1 MFRHAGPFIC
11 RNLPP
16 KFFGLAWSSWEDYG
30 MNHCMCTARTHAHS
44 LVAWPSKLDHRGM
57 QTTEVIQASTAPF
70 LAIAPMPGAPAK
82 PYRDRLLRLSDVQFL
97 TGLGRS
103 SIYAAIAQGTFPSA
117 VNVTDHA
124 VAWRESEVDAWI
136 AARTK
141 TSAAAA
147 APAPTTR
154 CRPSDTPKSKIS
166 TAAARRA
173 VKPTAKPATK
183 PPSNTKRS
191 RP

>member
-1 MFRHAGPFIC
+1 MQWTRRRLRTTLDDLARHY
-11 RNLPP
+11 R
-16 KFFGLAWSSWEDYG
+16 
-30 MNHCMCTARTHAHS
+30 MCTAHTHAHS
-44 LVAWPSKLDHRGM
+44 LAAQRSKLDHRGM

-70 LAIAPMPGAPAK
+70 LAIAPMPGAPVK

-141 TSAAAA
+141 ITATPA
-147 APAPTTR
+147 APAQATR
-154 CRPSDTPKSKIS
+154 AHPSDSSKGKVAKP
-166 TAAARRA
+166 TARRA
-173 VKPTAKPATK
+173 AKPTAKPPTK
-183 PPSNTKRS
+183 PPSNSKRS
-191 RP
+191 RT

>member
-1 MFRHAGPFIC
+1 
-11 RNLPP
+11 
-16 KFFGLAWSSWEDYG
+16 
-30 MNHCMCTARTHAHS
+30 
-44 LVAWPSKLDHRGM
+44 M

-70 LAIAPMPGAPAK
+70 LAIAPMPGAPVK
-82 PYRDRLLRLSDVQFL
+82 PYRDRLLRLSDVQYL

-141 TSAAAA
+141 ITATPA
-147 APAPTTR
+147 APATR
-154 CRPSDTPKSKIS
+154 AHPSDSSKDKV
-166 TAAARRA
+166 AKPPARRA
-173 VKPTAKPATK
+173 AKPTAKTPTK
-183 PPSNTKRS
+183 PPSNSKRS

>member
-1 MFRHAGPFIC
+1 
-11 RNLPP
+11 
-16 KFFGLAWSSWEDYG
+16 
-30 MNHCMCTARTHAHS
+30 
-44 LVAWPSKLDHRGM
+44 M
-57 QTTEVIQASTAPF
+57 QTTKVIQASTEPI
-70 LAIAPMPGAPAK
+70 LAIAPMPGAPVK

-117 VNVTDHA
+117 VNVTDYA

-141 TSAAAA
+141 ITATPPSLAQTKRARTSY
-147 APAPTTR
+147 
-154 CRPSDTPKSKIS
+154 TPKSKAPKAATS
-166 TAAARRA
+166 TAA
-173 VKPTAKPATK
+173 KPSTK
-183 PPSNTKRS
+183 PPTKLPGNTNRS

>member
-1 MFRHAGPFIC
+1 
-11 RNLPP
+11 
-16 KFFGLAWSSWEDYG
+16 
-30 MNHCMCTARTHAHS
+30 
-44 LVAWPSKLDHRGM
+44 M

-82 PYRDRLLRLSDVQFL
+82 PYRERLLRLSDVQFL

-103 SIYAAIAQGTFPSA
+103 SIYAAIAQGKFPSA

-141 TSAAAA
+141 ITAADAV
-147 APAPTTR
+147 PAQATR
-154 CRPSDTPKSKIS
+154 RPSSGMPKGK
-166 TAAARRA
+166 TLNAATRRA
-173 VKPTAKPATK
+173 VNPTAKPAPR